1 MKKIRERFSLSA
13 NKAGFI
19 LACALIPFSMINGA
33 AQSSTVTSGTEVKD
47 VVADLKESETIVL
60 PPQAAGTKEP
70 VEFHAADKEP
80 AEKKNVYENTGK
92 EATDFEAAT
101 PAQTKAQNAATTGTV
116 PAESSQTQAAPA
128 QTGASSA
135 QTTTIVE
142 PPYTTTK
149 VTTETVTTKTVT
161 TETRTTESSITSG
174 PGLPAEERIDG
185 PLAPVQEKHSWDT
198 PSTKTAPAS
207 PKANA
212 QEKKDSEKKQEPE
225 ANLKIKETEP
235 KKKPATAKEPAK
247 TPAKQPAK
255 TETKPAA
262 PKQPAQNTKPAAKE
276 PAKQPSKAQ
285 TQSPAQRQSSGS
297 GNTARPAPASSA
309 AGNSASSAPVAKP
322 APVPTEKEAS
332 PAPKASQS
340 EQKAKTPVPAEDEKP
355 SRSVTVKNSQY
366 LDVIYPGSGWIY
378 LGEKDAND
386 LMRYYG
392 RKVSPDG
399 EETKFTLKAT
409 KSGSTVLHF
418 YKNDALAG
426 KFIEDYLAVS
436 VSTETE
442 RDTHVSAPNYADYV
456 PKGQRGRNAEQA
468 SPEQKAQTAS
478 QRPALEESPAKP
490 KIVASSSTGTAI
502 ERTSNAS
509 AQPQEERTSTRPASN
524 AAAGT
529 PVSGDLLKKAQSEYD
544 AKQYA
549 QCLETI
555 QEFYRNADESKMD
568 QALYL
573 EARALEAPSPSRN
586 IKSALHTYQTLVNR
600 YPQSSLWEAANNRIT
615 YIQRMYIDIR

>member
-198 PSTKTAPAS
+198 PSTKTPPAS

-212 QEKKDSEKKQEPE
+212 QEKKESEKKQEPE

-235 KKKPATAKEPAK
+235 KKKPAAAKEPAK

-255 TETKPAA
+255 TEAKPAA

-276 PAKQPSKAQ
+276 PAKQPAKAQ

-297 GNTARPAPASSA
+297 GNTARPAPASPA
-309 AGNSASSAPVAKP
+309 TGNSASNAPVAKP

-456 PKGQRGRNAEQA
+456 PKGQRGKNLPAEEA
-468 SPEQKAQTAS
+468 APKATEAVTE
-478 QRPALEESPAKP
+478 RPAQAESKSSP
-490 KIVASSSTGTAI
+490 KIVASSSTGTSI
-502 ERTSNAS
+502 ERSSGSAS
-509 AQPQEERTSTRPASN
+509 QIQEQRPASQN
-524 AAAGT
+524 QAANVA
-529 PVSGDLLKKAQSEYD
+529 SGDLLKKAQSEYD

-549 QCLETI
+549 ECLATI
-555 QEFYRNADESKMD
+555 QEFYKNADESKMD

>member
-19 LACALIPFSMINGA
+19 LACTLIPFSMINGA

-235 KKKPATAKEPAK
+235 KKKPAAAKEPAK
-247 TPAKQPAK
+247 VPAKQPAK
-255 TETKPAA
+255 TEAKPAS

-276 PAKQPSKAQ
+276 PAKAQ
-285 TQSPAQRQSSGS
+285 TQSPAQKQNSGS
-297 GNTARPAPASSA
+297 GNTARPAPTSPAT
-309 AGNSASSAPVAKP
+309 GNSASNAPVAKP

-332 PAPKASQS
+332 PAPKASQT
-340 EQKAKTPVPAEDEKP
+340 EQKSKPLVPAEDEKP
-355 SRSVTVKNSQY
+355 SRSVTLKNSQY

-468 SPEQKAQTAS
+468 SPEQKAQAAS
-478 QRPALEESPAKP
+478 QRPALEESHAKP

-524 AAAGT
+524 TAAGT

-555 QEFYRNADESKMD
+555 QEFYKNADESKMD

>member
-207 PKANA
+207 PKANV

-235 KKKPATAKEPAK
+235 KKKPAAAKEPAK

-255 TETKPAA
+255 TEAKPAA
-262 PKQPAQNTKPAAKE
+262 PKQPVQNTKPAAKE
-276 PAKQPSKAQ
+276 PAKQPAKAQ
-285 TQSPAQRQSSGS
+285 TQSPAQRQNSGS
-297 GNTARPAPASSA
+297 GNTARPATTSPA
-309 AGNSASSAPVAKP
+309 AGNSASNAPVAKP
-322 APVPTEKEAS
+322 APIPTEKEAS
-332 PAPKASQS
+332 PAPKASQT
-340 EQKAKTPVPAEDEKP
+340 EQKSKPLVPAEDEKP

-456 PKGQRGRNAEQA
+456 PKGQRGKNLPAEEA
-468 SPEQKAQTAS
+468 APKATEAVTE
-478 QRPALEESPAKP
+478 RPAQAESKSSP
-490 KIVASSSTGTAI
+490 KIVASSSTGTSI
-502 ERTSNAS
+502 ERSSGSAS
-509 AQPQEERTSTRPASN
+509 QIQEQRPASQN
-524 AAAGT
+524 QAANVAA
-529 PVSGDLLKKAQSEYD
+529 GDLLKKAQQEYD

-549 QCLETI
+549 ECLATI
-555 QEFYRNADESKMD
+555 QEFYKNADESKMD

>member
-255 TETKPAA
+255 TEAKPAA
-262 PKQPAQNTKPAAKE
+262 PKQPTQNTKPAAKE
-276 PAKQPSKAQ
+276 PAKQPAKAQ
-285 TQSPAQRQSSGS
+285 TQSPAQRQNSGS
-297 GNTARPAPASSA
+297 GNTARPATTSPAT
-309 AGNSASSAPVAKP
+309 GNSASSAPVAKP

-340 EQKAKTPVPAEDEKP
+340 EQKAKTTVPAEDEKP

-456 PKGQRGRNAEQA
+456 PKGQRGKNLPAEEA
-468 SPEQKAQTAS
+468 APKATES
-478 QRPALEESPAKP
+478 VTERPAQAESKSSP
-490 KIVASSSTGTAI
+490 KIVASSSTGTSI
-502 ERTSNAS
+502 ERSSGSAS
-509 AQPQEERTSTRPASN
+509 QIQEQRPASQN
-524 AAAGT
+524 QAANVAA
-529 PVSGDLLKKAQSEYD
+529 GDLLKKAQQEYD

-549 QCLETI
+549 ECLATI
-555 QEFYRNADESKMD
+555 QEFYKNADESKMD

>member
-128 QTGASSA
+128 QAGASSA

-225 ANLKIKETEP
+225 ANLKIKE
-235 KKKPATAKEPAK
+235 
-247 TPAKQPAK
+247 
-255 TETKPAA
+255 
-262 PKQPAQNTKPAAKE
+262 
-276 PAKQPSKAQ
+276 SD
-285 TQSPAQRQSSGS
+285 SSRPHES
-297 GNTARPAPASSA
+297 QHARPP
-309 AGNSASSAPVAKP
+309 
-322 APVPTEKEAS
+322 
-332 PAPKASQS
+332 
-340 EQKAKTPVPAEDEKP
+340 
-355 SRSVTVKNSQY
+355 
-366 LDVIYPGSGWIY
+366 
-378 LGEKDAND
+378 
-386 LMRYYG
+386 
-392 RKVSPDG
+392 
-399 EETKFTLKAT
+399 
-409 KSGSTVLHF
+409 
-418 YKNDALAG
+418 
-426 KFIEDYLAVS
+426 
-436 VSTETE
+436 
-442 RDTHVSAPNYADYV
+442 
-456 PKGQRGRNAEQA
+456 
-468 SPEQKAQTAS
+468 
-478 QRPALEESPAKP
+478 
-490 KIVASSSTGTAI
+490 
-502 ERTSNAS
+502 
-509 AQPQEERTSTRPASN
+509 
-524 AAAGT
+524 
-529 PVSGDLLKKAQSEYD
+529 
-544 AKQYA
+544 
-549 QCLETI
+549 C
-555 QEFYRNADESKMD
+555 
-568 QALYL
+568 
-573 EARALEAPSPSRN
+573 PSPTPGVHPDPR
-586 IKSALHTYQTLVNR
+586 
-600 YPQSSLWEAANNRIT
+600 PSS
-615 YIQRMYIDIR
+615 Q

>member
-207 PKANA
+207 PKTNA

-255 TETKPAA
+255 TEAKPAS
-262 PKQPAQNTKPAAKE
+262 PKQPVQNTKPAAKE
-276 PAKQPSKAQ
+276 PAKQPAKAQ
-285 TQSPAQRQSSGS
+285 TQSPAQRQNSGS
-297 GNTARPAPASSA
+297 GNTARPATTSPAT
-309 AGNSASSAPVAKP
+309 GNSASSAPVAKP

-332 PAPKASQS
+332 PAPKASQN
-340 EQKAKTPVPAEDEKP
+340 EQKSKPLVPAEDEKP

-456 PKGQRGRNAEQA
+456 PKGQRGKNLPAEEA
-468 SPEQKAQTAS
+468 APKATEAVTE
-478 QRPALEESPAKP
+478 RPAQAESKSSP
-490 KIVASSSTGTAI
+490 KIVASSSTGTSI
-502 ERTSNAS
+502 ERSSGSAS
-509 AQPQEERTSTRPASN
+509 QIQEQRPASQN
-524 AAAGT
+524 QAANVAA
-529 PVSGDLLKKAQSEYD
+529 GDLLKKAQQEYD

-549 QCLETI
+549 ECLATI
-555 QEFYRNADESKMD
+555 QEFYKNADESKMD

>member
-198 PSTKTAPAS
+198 PSTKTVPAF

-255 TETKPAA
+255 TEAKPAA
-262 PKQPAQNTKPAAKE
+262 PKQPVQNTKPAAKE
-276 PAKQPSKAQ
+276 PAKQPAKAQ
-285 TQSPAQRQSSGS
+285 TQSPAQRQNSGS
-297 GNTARPAPASSA
+297 GNTARPATTSPAT
-309 AGNSASSAPVAKP
+309 GNSASNAPVAKP

-456 PKGQRGRNAEQA
+456 PKGQRGKNLPAEEA
-468 SPEQKAQTAS
+468 APKATEAVTE
-478 QRPALEESPAKP
+478 RPAQAESKSSP
-490 KIVASSSTGTAI
+490 KIVASSSTGTSI
-502 ERTSNAS
+502 ERSS
-509 AQPQEERTSTRPASN
+509 GSQIQEQRPASQN
-524 AAAGT
+524 QAANVAA
-529 PVSGDLLKKAQSEYD
+529 GDLLKKAQQEYD

-549 QCLETI
+549 ECLATI
-555 QEFYRNADESKMD
+555 QEFYKNADESKMD

>member
-19 LACALIPFSMINGA
+19 LVCALIPFSMINGA
-33 AQSSTVTSGTEVKD
+33 AQSSPVTSGTEVKD

-116 PAESSQTQAAPA
+116 PAESSQTKAAPA

-235 KKKPATAKEPAK
+235 KKKPAAAKEPAK
-247 TPAKQPAK
+247 APAKQPAK
-255 TETKPAA
+255 TEAKPAS
-262 PKQPAQNTKPAAKE
+262 PKQPVQNTKPAAKE
-276 PAKQPSKAQ
+276 PAKQPAKAQ
-285 TQSPAQRQSSGS
+285 TQSPAQRQNSGS
-297 GNTARPAPASSA
+297 GNTARPATTSPAT
-309 AGNSASSAPVAKP
+309 GNSASNAPVAKP

-340 EQKAKTPVPAEDEKP
+340 EQKAQTPVPAEDEKP

-456 PKGQRGRNAEQA
+456 PKGQRGKKLPAEEA
-468 SPEQKAQTAS
+468 APKATEAVTE
-478 QRPALEESPAKP
+478 RPAQAESKSSP
-490 KIVASSSTGTAI
+490 KIVASSSTGTSI
-502 ERTSNAS
+502 ERSSGSAS
-509 AQPQEERTSTRPASN
+509 QIQEQRPASQN
-524 AAAGT
+524 QAANVAA
-529 PVSGDLLKKAQSEYD
+529 GDLLKKAQQEYD

-549 QCLETI
+549 ECLATI
-555 QEFYRNADESKMD
+555 QEFYKNADESKMD

>member
-19 LACALIPFSMINGA
+19 LACTLIPFSMINGA

-235 KKKPATAKEPAK
+235 KKKPAAAKEPVKA
-247 TPAKQPAK
+247 PAKQPAK
-255 TETKPAA
+255 TEAKPAS

-276 PAKQPSKAQ
+276 PAKQPAKAQ
-285 TQSPAQRQSSGS
+285 TPSPAQKQNSGS
-297 GNTARPAPASSA
+297 GNTARPAPTSPAT
-309 AGNSASSAPVAKP
+309 GNSASSAPVAKP

-332 PAPKASQS
+332 PVPKASQS

-456 PKGQRGRNAEQA
+456 PKGQRGRNTEQA
-468 SPEQKAQTAS
+468 SPEQKAQTES

-549 QCLETI
+549 ECLATI
-555 QEFYRNADESKMD
+555 QEFYKNADESKMD

>member
-19 LACALIPFSMINGA
+19 LACTLIPFSMLNGA
-33 AQSSTVTSGTEVKD
+33 AQSSTGTSGTEVKD
-47 VVADLKESETIVL
+47 VVAELKDSETIVL

-80 AEKKNVYENTGK
+80 AEKKNIYENAGK
-92 EATDFEAAT
+92 EQADFASDSAEAAT
-101 PAQTKAQNAATTGTV
+101 REQKTET
-116 PAESSQTQAAPA
+116 ESTSTQAPA
-128 QTGASSA
+128 QSA
-135 QTTTIVE
+135 APSGQTTTIVE

-149 VTTETVTTKTVT
+149 VTTETITTKTVT

-174 PGLPAEERIDG
+174 PGLPAEKKVDG

-198 PSTKTAPAS
+198 PSSRPAPAT
-207 PKANA
+207 PKANT
-212 QEKKDSEKKQEPE
+212 QPKKESEKKQEPE

-235 KKKPATAKEPAK
+235 KKKPEAKQ
-247 TPAKQPAK
+247 PAKQPAK
-255 TETKPAA
+255 TEAKPAT
-262 PKQPAQNTKPAAKE
+262 PKAQTTKPAAKQPE
-276 PAKQPSKAQ
+276 KKTEAKPAPK
-285 TQSPAQRQSSGS
+285 
-297 GNTARPAPASSA
+297 PAPATPKPTQPKKE
-309 AGNSASSAPVAKP
+309 SAPASNNQTAKP
-322 APVPTEKEAS
+322 APVTTEKEAS
-332 PAPKASQS
+332 PAPKESQK
-340 EQKAKTPVPAEDEKP
+340 EQKATPIAPVDDEKP

-366 LDVIYPGSGWIY
+366 LDVIYPGSVWIY

-426 KFIEDYLAVS
+426 KFIEDYLAVT

-456 PKGQRGRNAEQA
+456 PKGQRGKNIPSEESAPKATEAVTERPAQAESKA
-468 SPEQKAQTAS
+468 SP
-478 QRPALEESPAKP
+478 
-490 KIVASSSTGTAI
+490 KIAASSSTGTSI
-502 ERTSNAS
+502 ERSSSSS
-509 AQPQEERTSTRPASN
+509 AQVQEQRPSSQN
-524 AAAGT
+524 QAAKAA
-529 PVSGDLLKKAQSEYD
+529 SGDLLKKAQSEYD

-549 QCLETI
+549 ECLATL
-555 QEFYRNADESKMD
+555 QEFYKNADESKMD

-573 EARALEAPSPSRN
+573 EGRALEAPSPSRN
-586 IKSALHTYQTLVNR
+586 IKSALQTYKTLVNR

>member
-19 LACALIPFSMINGA
+19 LACTLIPFSMINGA

-101 PAQTKAQNAATTGTV
+101 PVQTKAQNAATTGTV

-207 PKANA
+207 PKPNA
-212 QEKKDSEKKQEPE
+212 QEKKESEKKQEPE

-247 TPAKQPAK
+247 APAKQPAK
-255 TETKPAA
+255 TEAKPAA
-262 PKQPAQNTKPAAKE
+262 TKQPAQNTKPAAKE
-276 PAKQPSKAQ
+276 PAKQPAKAQ
-285 TQSPAQRQSSGS
+285 TQSPAQKQNSGS
-297 GNTARPAPASSA
+297 GNTARPATTSPAT
-309 AGNSASSAPVAKP
+309 GNSASNAPVAKP

-456 PKGQRGRNAEQA
+456 PKGQRGKNLPAEEA
-468 SPEQKAQTAS
+468 APKATEAVTE
-478 QRPALEESPAKP
+478 RPAQAESKSSP
-490 KIVASSSTGTAI
+490 KIVASSSTGTSI
-502 ERTSNAS
+502 ERSSGST
-509 AQPQEERTSTRPASN
+509 AQIQEQRPASQN
-524 AAAGT
+524 QAANVA
-529 PVSGDLLKKAQSEYD
+529 SGDLLKKAQSEYD

-555 QEFYRNADESKMD
+555 QEFYKNADESKMD

>member
-1 MKKIRERFSLSA
+1 MKKTRERFSLSA

-235 KKKPATAKEPAK
+235 KKKPAAAKEPAK

-255 TETKPAA
+255 TEAKPAA

-276 PAKQPSKAQ
+276 PAKQPAKAQ

-297 GNTARPAPASSA
+297 GNTARPATTSPA

-426 KFIEDYLAVS
+426 KFIEDYLAVT

-456 PKGQRGRNAEQA
+456 PKGQRGKNLPAEEA
-468 SPEQKAQTAS
+468 APKATEAVTE
-478 QRPALEESPAKP
+478 RPAQAESKSSP
-490 KIVASSSTGTAI
+490 KIVASSSTGTSI
-502 ERTSNAS
+502 ERSSGST
-509 AQPQEERTSTRPASN
+509 AQIQEQRPASQN
-524 AAAGT
+524 QAANVA
-529 PVSGDLLKKAQSEYD
+529 SGDLLKKAQSEYD

>member
-212 QEKKDSEKKQEPE
+212 QEKKDSENKQEPE

-235 KKKPATAKEPAK
+235 KKKPAAAKEPAK
-247 TPAKQPAK
+247 VPAKQPAK
-255 TETKPAA
+255 TEAKPAA

-285 TQSPAQRQSSGS
+285 TQSPAQKQNSGS
-297 GNTARPAPASSA
+297 GNTARPATTSPAT
-309 AGNSASSAPVAKP
+309 GNSASSAPVAKP

-426 KFIEDYLAVS
+426 KFIEDYLAVT

-456 PKGQRGRNAEQA
+456 PKGQRGKNLPAEEA
-468 SPEQKAQTAS
+468 APKATEAVTE
-478 QRPALEESPAKP
+478 RPAQAESKSSP
-490 KIVASSSTGTAI
+490 KIVASSSTGTSI
-502 ERTSNAS
+502 ERSSGSAS
-509 AQPQEERTSTRPASN
+509 QIQEQRPASQN
-524 AAAGT
+524 QAANVA
-529 PVSGDLLKKAQSEYD
+529 SGDLLKKAQQEYD

-549 QCLETI
+549 ECLATI
-555 QEFYRNADESKMD
+555 QEFYKNADESKMD

>member
-1 MKKIRERFSLSA
+1 MKKTREGFSLSA
-13 NKAGFI
+13 KKAGFV
-19 LACALIPFSMINGA
+19 LACTLIPFSMLNGA
-33 AQSSTVTSGTEVKD
+33 AQSSGASDGTEVKN
-47 VVADLKESETIVL
+47 VAVELQDSGTIVL
-60 PPQAAGTKEP
+60 PPQAAGTSEP

-80 AEKKNVYENTGK
+80 AEKKNVYENSGNAAATFE
-92 EATDFEAAT
+92 EAATAT

-174 PGLPAEERIDG
+174 PGLPAEERVDG

-198 PSTKTAPAS
+198 PSTNTAPAS

-212 QEKKDSEKKQEPE
+212 KETKPAPKKTEAEKKQEPE

-235 KKKPATAKEPAK
+235 KKKPS
-247 TPAKQPAK
+247 PAK
-255 TETKPAA
+255 TEAKPAA

-285 TQSPAQRQSSGS
+285 TPSPAQKQNSGS
-297 GNTARPAPASSA
+297 GNTARPAPASPA
-309 AGNSASSAPVAKP
+309 TGNPANNAPVAKP

-355 SRSVTVKNSQY
+355 SRSVTLKNSQY

-399 EETKFTLKAT
+399 EETAFTLKAT

-426 KFIEDYLAVS
+426 KFIEDYLAVT

-442 RDTHVSAPNYADYV
+442 RDTHVRAPNYANYV

-468 SPEQKAQTAS
+468 SPEQKAQATS

-490 KIVASSSTGTAI
+490 KIAASSSTGTAI
-502 ERTSNAS
+502 ERSSGST

>member
-19 LACALIPFSMINGA
+19 LACTLIPFSMINGA

-60 PPQAAGTKEP
+60 PPQAAGTNEP

-80 AEKKNVYENTGK
+80 AEKKNVYENSGK
-92 EATDFEAAT
+92 EATDLEAANSL
-101 PAQTKAQNAATTGTV
+101 QTKAQDTV
-116 PAESSQTQAAPA
+116 RKEETVSSQSQTAPA
-128 QTGASSA
+128 QTGASYG

-235 KKKPATAKEPAK
+235 KKKPAAAKEPAK

-255 TETKPAA
+255 TEAKPAA

-276 PAKQPSKAQ
+276 PAKQPAKAQ

-297 GNTARPAPASSA
+297 GNTARPAPASPA
-309 AGNSASSAPVAKP
+309 AGNSASNAPVAKP

-442 RDTHVSAPNYADYV
+442 RDTHVRAPNYANYV
-456 PKGQRGRNAEQA
+456 PKGQRGKNIPSEEAA
-468 SPEQKAQTAS
+468 PKATEAVTE
-478 QRPALEESPAKP
+478 RPAQAESKSSP
-490 KIVASSSTGTAI
+490 KIVASSSTGTSI
-502 ERTSNAS
+502 ERSSGAS
-509 AQPQEERTSTRPASN
+509 SQIQEQRTTQQTQSAR
-524 AAAGT
+524 AA
-529 PVSGDLLKKAQSEYD
+529 SGDLLKKAQQEYD

-549 QCLETI
+549 ECLATI
-555 QEFYRNADESKMD
+555 QEFYKNADESKMD

>member
-19 LACALIPFSMINGA
+19 LACTLIPFSMINGA

-198 PSTKTAPAS
+198 PSTKTPPAS

-235 KKKPATAKEPAK
+235 KKKPAAAKEPAK
-247 TPAKQPAK
+247 APAKQPAK
-255 TETKPAA
+255 TEAKPAA
-262 PKQPAQNTKPAAKE
+262 PKQPVQNTKPAAKE
-276 PAKQPSKAQ
+276 PAKQPAKAQ
-285 TQSPAQRQSSGS
+285 TQSPAQRQNSGS
-297 GNTARPAPASSA
+297 GNTARPATTSPAT
-309 AGNSASSAPVAKP
+309 GNSASNAPVAKP

-456 PKGQRGRNAEQA
+456 PKGQRGKNLPAEEA
-468 SPEQKAQTAS
+468 APKATEAVTE
-478 QRPALEESPAKP
+478 RPAQAESKSSP
-490 KIVASSSTGTAI
+490 KIVASSSTGTSI
-502 ERTSNAS
+502 ERSSGSAS
-509 AQPQEERTSTRPASN
+509 QIQEQRPASQN
-524 AAAGT
+524 QAANVAA
-529 PVSGDLLKKAQSEYD
+529 GDLLKKAQQEYD

-549 QCLETI
+549 ECLATI
-555 QEFYRNADESKMD
+555 QEFYKNADESKMD

>member
-19 LACALIPFSMINGA
+19 LACTLIPFSMINGA

-60 PPQAAGTKEP
+60 PPQAAGTNEP

-80 AEKKNVYENTGK
+80 AEKKNVYENSGK

-128 QTGASSA
+128 QTGASSG

-198 PSTKTAPAS
+198 PSTKTAPAA
-207 PKANA
+207 PKPKA

-235 KKKPATAKEPAK
+235 KKKPAPKQQTTKPA
-247 TPAKQPAK
+247 PKQ
-255 TETKPAA
+255 TEQKPTEAKPAA
-262 PKQPAQNTKPAAKE
+262 PKQPAQNTKPAAPKE
-276 PAKQPSKAQ
+276 NAGNKAPAENKK
-285 TQSPAQRQSSGS
+285 
-297 GNTARPAPASSA
+297 APAS
-309 AGNSASSAPVAKP
+309 NTSSAKP
-322 APVPTEKEAS
+322 APVTTEAEAAPAQKE
-332 PAPKASQS
+332 PQK
-340 EQKAKTPVPAEDEKP
+340 EEKKQKALIPAQDEKP

-392 RKVSPDG
+392 RKVTPDG
-399 EETKFTLKAT
+399 EETTFTLKAT

-426 KFIEDYLAVS
+426 KFIEDYLAVT
-436 VSTETE
+436 VSTESE
-442 RDTHVSAPNYADYV
+442 RDTHVRAPNYANYV
-456 PKGQRGRNAEQA
+456 PKGQRGKNIPSEEAA
-468 SPEQKAQTAS
+468 PKATEAVTE
-478 QRPALEESPAKP
+478 RPAQAESKSSP
-490 KIVASSSTGTAI
+490 KIVASSSTGTSI
-502 ERTSNAS
+502 ERSSGAS
-509 AQPQEERTSTRPASN
+509 SQIQEQRTTQQPQSAR
-524 AAAGT
+524 AA
-529 PVSGDLLKKAQSEYD
+529 SGDLLKKAQQEYD

-549 QCLETI
+549 ECLATI
-555 QEFYRNADESKMD
+555 QEFYKNADESKMD

>member
-1 MKKIRERFSLSA
+1 MKKTRERFSLSA

-198 PSTKTAPAS
+198 PSTKTSPAS

-235 KKKPATAKEPAK
+235 KKKPAAAKEPAK
-247 TPAKQPAK
+247 APAKQPAK
-255 TETKPAA
+255 TEAKPAA

-276 PAKQPSKAQ
+276 PAKQPAKAQ
-285 TQSPAQRQSSGS
+285 TQSPAQRQNSGS
-297 GNTARPAPASSA
+297 GNTARPATTSPAT
-309 AGNSASSAPVAKP
+309 GNSASNAPVAKP

-456 PKGQRGRNAEQA
+456 PKGQRGKNLPAEEAAPNATEA
-468 SPEQKAQTAS
+468 VTE
-478 QRPALEESPAKP
+478 RPAQAESKSSP
-490 KIVASSSTGTAI
+490 KIVASSSTGTSI
-502 ERTSNAS
+502 ERSSGSAS
-509 AQPQEERTSTRPASN
+509 QIQEQRPASQNQAAN
-524 AAAGT
+524 AAA
-529 PVSGDLLKKAQSEYD
+529 GDLLKKAQQEYD

-549 QCLETI
+549 QCLATI
-555 QEFYRNADESKMD
+555 QEFYKNADESKMD

>member
-1 MKKIRERFSLSA
+1 MKKTRERFSLSA

-101 PAQTKAQNAATTGTV
+101 PVQTKAQNAATTGTV

-198 PSTKTAPAS
+198 PSTKNAPAS

-247 TPAKQPAK
+247 APAKQPAK
-255 TETKPAA
+255 TEAKPAA
-262 PKQPAQNTKPAAKE
+262 PKQPVQNTKPAAKE
-276 PAKQPSKAQ
+276 PAKQPAKAQ
-285 TQSPAQRQSSGS
+285 TQSPAQKQNSGS
-297 GNTARPAPASSA
+297 GNTARPAPASPA
-309 AGNSASSAPVAKP
+309 AGNSASNAPVAKP

-468 SPEQKAQTAS
+468 SPEQKTQTAS

>member
-19 LACALIPFSMINGA
+19 LACTLIPFSMINGA
-33 AQSSTVTSGTEVKD
+33 AQSSPVTSGTEVKD

-60 PPQAAGTKEP
+60 PPQATGTKEP

-80 AEKKNVYENTGK
+80 AEKKNVYENTGT

-128 QTGASSA
+128 QTGAPSA

-235 KKKPATAKEPAK
+235 KKKPAAAKEPAK
-247 TPAKQPAK
+247 APAKKPAK
-255 TETKPAA
+255 TEAKPAS
-262 PKQPAQNTKPAAKE
+262 PRQPAQNTKPAAKE
-276 PAKQPSKAQ
+276 PAKQPAKAQ
-285 TQSPAQRQSSGS
+285 TQSPAQRQNSGS
-297 GNTARPAPASSA
+297 GNTARPAPTSPA
-309 AGNSASSAPVAKP
+309 AGNSASNAPVAKP

-456 PKGQRGRNAEQA
+456 PKGQRGKNLPAEEA
-468 SPEQKAQTAS
+468 APKATEAVTE
-478 QRPALEESPAKP
+478 RPAQAESKSSP
-490 KIVASSSTGTAI
+490 KIVASSSTGTSI
-502 ERTSNAS
+502 ERSSGSAS
-509 AQPQEERTSTRPASN
+509 QIQEQRPASQN
-524 AAAGT
+524 QAANVAA
-529 PVSGDLLKKAQSEYD
+529 GDLLKKAQSEYD

-549 QCLETI
+549 ECLATI
-555 QEFYRNADESKMD
+555 QEFYKNADESKMD

>member
-19 LACALIPFSMINGA
+19 LACTLIPFSMINGA

-101 PAQTKAQNAATTGTV
+101 PVQTKAQNAATTGTV

-235 KKKPATAKEPAK
+235 KKKPAAAKEPAK
-247 TPAKQPAK
+247 APAKQPAK
-255 TETKPAA
+255 TEAKPAS
-262 PKQPAQNTKPAAKE
+262 PKQPVQNTKPAAKE
-276 PAKQPSKAQ
+276 PAKQPAKAQ
-285 TQSPAQRQSSGS
+285 TQSPAQRQNSGS
-297 GNTARPAPASSA
+297 GNTARPATTSPAT
-309 AGNSASSAPVAKP
+309 GNSASNAPVAKP

-456 PKGQRGRNAEQA
+456 PKGQRGKNLPAEEA
-468 SPEQKAQTAS
+468 APKATEAVTE
-478 QRPALEESPAKP
+478 RPAQAESKSSP
-490 KIVASSSTGTAI
+490 KIVASSSTGTSI
-502 ERTSNAS
+502 ERSSGSAS
-509 AQPQEERTSTRPASN
+509 QIQEQRPASQN
-524 AAAGT
+524 QAANVAA
-529 PVSGDLLKKAQSEYD
+529 GDLLKKAQQEYD

-549 QCLETI
+549 ECLATI
-555 QEFYRNADESKMD
+555 QEFYKNADESKMD

>member
-198 PSTKTAPAS
+198 PSTKNAPAS

-212 QEKKDSEKKQEPE
+212 QEKKESEKKQEPE

-235 KKKPATAKEPAK
+235 KKKPAAAKEPAK
-247 TPAKQPAK
+247 APAKQPAK
-255 TETKPAA
+255 TEAKPAA
-262 PKQPAQNTKPAAKE
+262 TKQPAQNTKPAAKE

-285 TQSPAQRQSSGS
+285 TPSPAQKQNSGN
-297 GNTARPAPASSA
+297 GNTARPAPASPA
-309 AGNSASSAPVAKP
+309 AGNSASNAPVAKP
-322 APVPTEKEAS
+322 APVPTEKEVS

-340 EQKAKTPVPAEDEKP
+340 EQKAKTQVPAEDEKP
-355 SRSVTVKNSQY
+355 SRSVTLKNSQY

-468 SPEQKAQTAS
+468 SPEQKAQTTS

-529 PVSGDLLKKAQSEYD
+529 PVSGDLLKKAQAEYD

-549 QCLETI
+549 ECLATI
-555 QEFYRNADESKMD
+555 QEFYKNADESKMD

>member
-19 LACALIPFSMINGA
+19 LACTLIPFSMINGA

-235 KKKPATAKEPAK
+235 KKKPAAAKEPAK
-247 TPAKQPAK
+247 APAKQPAK
-255 TETKPAA
+255 TEAKPAA
-262 PKQPAQNTKPAAKE
+262 PKQPVQNTKPAAKE
-276 PAKQPSKAQ
+276 PAKQPAKAQ
-285 TQSPAQRQSSGS
+285 TQSPAQRQNSGS
-297 GNTARPAPASSA
+297 GNTARPATTSPAT
-309 AGNSASSAPVAKP
+309 GNSASNAPVAKP
-322 APVPTEKEAS
+322 APVPTEKEAT

-456 PKGQRGRNAEQA
+456 PKGQRGRNLPAEEA
-468 SPEQKAQTAS
+468 APKATEAVTE
-478 QRPALEESPAKP
+478 RPAQAESKSSP
-490 KIVASSSTGTAI
+490 KIVASSSTGTSI
-502 ERTSNAS
+502 ERSSGSAS
-509 AQPQEERTSTRPASN
+509 QIQEQRPASQN
-524 AAAGT
+524 QTANVAA
-529 PVSGDLLKKAQSEYD
+529 GDLLKKAQQEYD

-549 QCLETI
+549 ECLATI
-555 QEFYRNADESKMD
+555 QEFYKNADESKMD

>member
-19 LACALIPFSMINGA
+19 LACTLIPFSMINGA
-33 AQSSTVTSGTEVKD
+33 AQSSTAANGTEVKD
-47 VVADLKESETIVL
+47 VVADLTESETIVL

-92 EATDFEAAT
+92 EATDLEATT
-101 PAQTKAQNAATTGTV
+101 PAQTKAQNAATTGTA
-116 PAESSQTQAAPA
+116 PAESSQSQQAPA
-128 QTGASSA
+128 QTGATSA

-198 PSTKTAPAS
+198 PSTKTAPAA

-212 QEKKDSEKKQEPE
+212 QEAKPAPKKAEEKQEPE

-235 KKKPATAKEPAK
+235 QKKPQV
-247 TPAKQPAK
+247 KQPAK
-255 TETKPAA
+255 TEAKPAA
-262 PKQPAQNTKPAAKE
+262 PKAQTSKPAAKE
-276 PAKQPSKAQ
+276 PEKKTEAKPVQKPAQ
-285 TQSPAQRQSSGS
+285 NKSESSPAKATQPKKES
-297 GNTARPAPASSA
+297 TPSA
-309 AGNSASSAPVAKP
+309 NAPVAKP
-322 APVPTEKEAS
+322 APVTTEKEAS
-332 PAPKASQS
+332 PAANANQN
-340 EQKAKTPVPAEDEKP
+340 EQKSKPQVPAEDEKP

-456 PKGQRGRNAEQA
+456 PKGQRGKNIPSEEAAPKTAE
-468 SPEQKAQTAS
+468 SVTERKAQA
-478 QRPALEESPAKP
+478 ESKPSP
-490 KIVASSSTGTAI
+490 KIVASSSTGTSI
-502 ERTSNAS
+502 ERSSGSS
-509 AQPQEERTSTRPASN
+509 AQIQEQRPVSQTPAAN
-524 AAAGT
+524 AA
-529 PVSGDLLKKAQSEYD
+529 SGDLLKKAQSEYD

-549 QCLETI
+549 ECLATI
-555 QEFYRNADESKMD
+555 QEFYKNADESKMD

>member
-128 QTGASSA
+128 QTGVSSA

-198 PSTKTAPAS
+198 PSTKNAPAS

-235 KKKPATAKEPAK
+235 KKKPAAAKEPAK
-247 TPAKQPAK
+247 VPAKQPAK
-255 TETKPAA
+255 TEAKPAA

-276 PAKQPSKAQ
+276 PAKQPAKAQ

-297 GNTARPAPASSA
+297 GNTARPATTSPAT
-309 AGNSASSAPVAKP
+309 GNSASSAPVAKP

-456 PKGQRGRNAEQA
+456 PKGQRGKNLPAEEA
-468 SPEQKAQTAS
+468 APKATEAVTE
-478 QRPALEESPAKP
+478 RPAQAESKSSP
-490 KIVASSSTGTAI
+490 KIVASSSTGTSI
-502 ERTSNAS
+502 ERSSGSAS
-509 AQPQEERTSTRPASN
+509 QIQEQRPASQN
-524 AAAGT
+524 QAANVA
-529 PVSGDLLKKAQSEYD
+529 SGDLLKKAQQEYD

-549 QCLETI
+549 ECLATI
-555 QEFYRNADESKMD
+555 QEFYKNADESKMD

>member
-212 QEKKDSEKKQEPE
+212 QEKKDSAKKQEPE

-235 KKKPATAKEPAK
+235 KKKPAAAKEPAK
-247 TPAKQPAK
+247 APAKQPAK
-255 TETKPAA
+255 TEAKPAS
-262 PKQPAQNTKPAAKE
+262 PKQPVQNTKPAAKE
-276 PAKQPSKAQ
+276 PAKQPAKAQ
-285 TQSPAQRQSSGS
+285 TQSPAQRQNSGS
-297 GNTARPAPASSA
+297 GNTARPATTSPAT
-309 AGNSASSAPVAKP
+309 GNSASNAPVAKP

-332 PAPKASQS
+332 PAPKANQS

-456 PKGQRGRNAEQA
+456 PKGQRGKNLPAEEA
-468 SPEQKAQTAS
+468 APKATEAVTE
-478 QRPALEESPAKP
+478 RPAQAESKSSP
-490 KIVASSSTGTAI
+490 KIVASSSTGTSI
-502 ERTSNAS
+502 ERSSGSAS
-509 AQPQEERTSTRPASN
+509 QIQEQRPASQN
-524 AAAGT
+524 QAANVAA
-529 PVSGDLLKKAQSEYD
+529 GDLLKKAQQEYD

-549 QCLETI
+549 ECLATI
-555 QEFYRNADESKMD
+555 QEFYKNADESKMD

>member
-19 LACALIPFSMINGA
+19 LACTLIPFSMINGA

-60 PPQAAGTKEP
+60 PPQAAGTNEP

-80 AEKKNVYENTGK
+80 AEKKNVYENSGK
-92 EATDFEAAT
+92 EATDLEAANSL
-101 PAQTKAQNAATTGTV
+101 QTKAQDTV
-116 PAESSQTQAAPA
+116 RKEETVSSQSQTAPA
-128 QTGASSA
+128 QTGASSG

-198 PSTKTAPAS
+198 PSTKTAPAA
-207 PKANA
+207 PKPKA

-235 KKKPATAKEPAK
+235 KKKPAPKQQTTKPA
-247 TPAKQPAK
+247 PKQ
-255 TETKPAA
+255 TEQKPTEAKPAA
-262 PKQPAQNTKPAAKE
+262 PKQPAQNTKPAAPKE
-276 PAKQPSKAQ
+276 NAGNKAPAENKK
-285 TQSPAQRQSSGS
+285 
-297 GNTARPAPASSA
+297 APASNTST
-309 AGNSASSAPVAKP
+309 AKP
-322 APVPTEKEAS
+322 APVTTEAEAAPAQKE
-332 PAPKASQS
+332 PQK
-340 EQKAKTPVPAEDEKP
+340 EEKKQKALIPAQDEKP

-392 RKVSPDG
+392 RKVTPDG
-399 EETKFTLKAT
+399 EETTFTLKAT

-426 KFIEDYLAVS
+426 KFIEDYLAVT
-436 VSTETE
+436 VSTESE
-442 RDTHVSAPNYADYV
+442 RDTHVRAPNYANYV
-456 PKGQRGRNAEQA
+456 PKGQRGIN
-468 SPEQKAQTAS
+468 TAS
-478 QRPALEESPAKP
+478 AAETEKAPEKATERPAQAENKGTAK
-490 KIVASSSTGTAI
+490 IAASSSTGTAI
-502 ERTSNAS
+502 ERSSGSTIA
-509 AQPQEERTSTRPASN
+509 PQEQRTTQQTQSAR
-524 AAAGT
+524 AA
-529 PVSGDLLKKAQSEYD
+529 SGDLLKKAQQEYD

-549 QCLETI
+549 ECLATI
-555 QEFYRNADESKMD
+555 QEFYKNADESKMD

>member
-19 LACALIPFSMINGA
+19 LACTLIPFSMINGA

-101 PAQTKAQNAATTGTV
+101 PAQTKAKNAATTGTV

-135 QTTTIVE
+135 QTTTIVK

-212 QEKKDSEKKQEPE
+212 QEKKESEKKQEPE

-235 KKKPATAKEPAK
+235 KKKPAAAKEPAK
-247 TPAKQPAK
+247 TPAKRPAK
-255 TETKPAA
+255 TEAKPAA

-276 PAKQPSKAQ
+276 PAKQPAKAQ
-285 TQSPAQRQSSGS
+285 TQSPAQRQNSGS
-297 GNTARPAPASSA
+297 GNTARPATTSPAT
-309 AGNSASSAPVAKP
+309 GNSASSAPVAKP

-456 PKGQRGRNAEQA
+456 PKGQRGKNLPAEEA
-468 SPEQKAQTAS
+468 APKATEAVTE
-478 QRPALEESPAKP
+478 RPAQAESKSSP
-490 KIVASSSTGTAI
+490 KIVASSSTGTSI
-502 ERTSNAS
+502 ERSSGSAS
-509 AQPQEERTSTRPASN
+509 QIQEQRPASQN
-524 AAAGT
+524 QAANVAT
-529 PVSGDLLKKAQSEYD
+529 GDLLKKAQQEYD

-549 QCLETI
+549 ECLATI
-555 QEFYRNADESKMD
+555 QEFYKNADESKMD

>member
-13 NKAGFI
+13 NKAGFV
-19 LACALIPFSMINGA
+19 LACTLIPFSMINGA

-198 PSTKTAPAS
+198 PSTKTPPAS

-235 KKKPATAKEPAK
+235 KKKPS
-247 TPAKQPAK
+247 PAK
-255 TETKPAA
+255 TEAKPAA

-285 TQSPAQRQSSGS
+285 TPSPAQKQNSGS
-297 GNTARPAPASSA
+297 GNAARPATTSPAT
-309 AGNSASSAPVAKP
+309 GNSASNAPVAKP

-456 PKGQRGRNAEQA
+456 PKGQRGKNLPAEEA
-468 SPEQKAQTAS
+468 APKATEAVTE
-478 QRPALEESPAKP
+478 RPAQAESKSSP
-490 KIVASSSTGTAI
+490 KIVASSSTGTSI
-502 ERTSNAS
+502 ERSSGST
-509 AQPQEERTSTRPASN
+509 AQIQEQRPASQTQ
-524 AAAGT
+524 AANVA
-529 PVSGDLLKKAQSEYD
+529 SGDLLKKAQQEYD

-549 QCLETI
+549 ECLETI

>member
-1 MKKIRERFSLSA
+1 MKKTREGFSLSA
-13 NKAGFI
+13 KKAGFV
-19 LACALIPFSMINGA
+19 LACMLIPFSMLNGA
-33 AQSSTVTSGTEVKD
+33 AQSSGASEGTEVKN
-47 VVADLKESETIVL
+47 VAVELQDSGTIVL
-60 PPQAAGTKEP
+60 PPQAAGTSEP

-80 AEKKNVYENTGK
+80 AEKKNVYENSGK
-92 EATDFEAAT
+92 AAANFEEDAPAS
-101 PAQTKAQNAATTGTV
+101 PAQTKA
-116 PAESSQTQAAPA
+116 PAEGSQTQTAPA
-128 QTGASSA
+128 ASSG

-174 PGLPAEERIDG
+174 PGLPAEERVDG
-185 PLAPVQEKHSWDT
+185 PLAPIQEKHSWDT
-198 PSTKTAPAS
+198 PSTQTAPAA

-212 QEKKDSEKKQEPE
+212 QEAKPAPKKTEAEKKQEPE

-235 KKKPATAKEPAK
+235 KKKPQV
-247 TPAKQPAK
+247 KQPAK
-255 TETKPAA
+255 TEAKPAA
-262 PKQPAQNTKPAAKE
+262 PKAQTSKPAAKGPE
-276 PAKQPSKAQ
+276 KKTEAKPVQKPAQNKSEASPAKANQPKKES
-285 TQSPAQRQSSGS
+285 TPSS
-297 GNTARPAPASSA
+297 N
-309 AGNSASSAPVAKP
+309 APVAKP
-322 APVPTEKEAS
+322 APVTTEKEAS
-332 PAPKASQS
+332 PAPKASQT
-340 EQKAKTPVPAEDEKP
+340 EQKSKPLVPAESETP
-355 SRSVTVKNSQY
+355 SRSVTLKNSQY

-399 EETKFTLKAT
+399 EETAFTLKAT

-426 KFIEDYLAVS
+426 KFIEDYLAVT

-442 RDTHVSAPNYADYV
+442 RDTHVKAPNYANYV
-456 PKGQRGRNAEQA
+456 PKGQRGRTAEQA
-468 SPEQKAQTAS
+468 SPEKKAQATSPSQAAS
-478 QRPALEESPAKP
+478 QRPALEESPAKA
-490 KIVASSSTGTAI
+490 KIAASSSTGTAI
-502 ERTSNAS
+502 ERAS
-509 AQPQEERTSTRPASN
+509 TANAQPQEERTNTRPASN
-524 AAAGT
+524 AAAG
-529 PVSGDLLKKAQSEYD
+529 DLLKKAQQEYD

-549 QCLETI
+549 ECLETI

>member
-235 KKKPATAKEPAK
+235 KKKPAAAKEPAK
-247 TPAKQPAK
+247 APAKQPAK
-255 TETKPAA
+255 TEAKPAA

-276 PAKQPSKAQ
+276 PAKQPAKAQ
-285 TQSPAQRQSSGS
+285 TPSPAQKQNSGS
-297 GNTARPAPASSA
+297 GNTARPATTSPAT
-309 AGNSASSAPVAKP
+309 GNSASSAPVAKP

-456 PKGQRGRNAEQA
+456 PKGQRGKNLPAEEA
-468 SPEQKAQTAS
+468 APKATEAVTE
-478 QRPALEESPAKP
+478 RPAQAESKSSP
-490 KIVASSSTGTAI
+490 KIVASSSTGTSI
-502 ERTSNAS
+502 ERSSGSAS
-509 AQPQEERTSTRPASN
+509 QIQEQRPASQN
-524 AAAGT
+524 QAANVA
-529 PVSGDLLKKAQSEYD
+529 SGDLLKKAQQEYD

-549 QCLETI
+549 ECLATI
-555 QEFYRNADESKMD
+555 QEFYKNADESKMD

>member
-198 PSTKTAPAS
+198 PSTKTPPAS

-212 QEKKDSEKKQEPE
+212 QEKKDNEKKQEPE

-255 TETKPAA
+255 TEAKPAA
-262 PKQPAQNTKPAAKE
+262 PKQPVQNTKPAAKE
-276 PAKQPSKAQ
+276 PAKQPAKAQ
-285 TQSPAQRQSSGS
+285 TQSPAQRQNSGS
-297 GNTARPAPASSA
+297 GNTARPATTSPAT
-309 AGNSASSAPVAKP
+309 GNSASNAPVAKP

-456 PKGQRGRNAEQA
+456 PKGQRGKNLPAEEA
-468 SPEQKAQTAS
+468 APKATEAVTE
-478 QRPALEESPAKP
+478 RPAQAESKSSP
-490 KIVASSSTGTAI
+490 KVVASSSTGTSI
-502 ERTSNAS
+502 ERSSGSAS
-509 AQPQEERTSTRPASN
+509 QIQEQRPASQN
-524 AAAGT
+524 QAANVAA
-529 PVSGDLLKKAQSEYD
+529 GDLLKKAQQEYD

-549 QCLETI
+549 ECLATI
-555 QEFYRNADESKMD
+555 QEFYKNADESKMD

>member
-19 LACALIPFSMINGA
+19 LACTLIPFSMINGA

-116 PAESSQTQAAPA
+116 PAESSQTQAVPA

-235 KKKPATAKEPAK
+235 KKKPAAAKEPAK
-247 TPAKQPAK
+247 APAKQPAK
-255 TETKPAA
+255 TEANPAA

-285 TQSPAQRQSSGS
+285 TQSPAQKQNSGS
-297 GNTARPAPASSA
+297 GNTARPAPASPA
-309 AGNSASSAPVAKP
+309 TGNSASSAPVAKP

-340 EQKAKTPVPAEDEKP
+340 EQKAKTPVPAEGEKP

-456 PKGQRGRNAEQA
+456 PKGQRGKNLPAEEA
-468 SPEQKAQTAS
+468 APKATEAVTE
-478 QRPALEESPAKP
+478 RPAQAESKSSP
-490 KIVASSSTGTAI
+490 KIVASSSTGTSI
-502 ERTSNAS
+502 ERSSGSAS
-509 AQPQEERTSTRPASN
+509 QIQEQRPASQN
-524 AAAGT
+524 QAANVAAE
-529 PVSGDLLKKAQSEYD
+529 DLLKKAQQEYD

-549 QCLETI
+549 ECLATI
-555 QEFYRNADESKMD
+555 QEFYKNADESKMD

>member
-19 LACALIPFSMINGA
+19 LACTLIPFSMINGA

-198 PSTKTAPAS
+198 PSTKTAPAA
-207 PKANA
+207 PKPKA

-235 KKKPATAKEPAK
+235 KKKPAAAKEPAK

-255 TETKPAA
+255 TEAKPAA

-276 PAKQPSKAQ
+276 PAKQPAKAQ
-285 TQSPAQRQSSGS
+285 TQSPAQKQNSGS
-297 GNTARPAPASSA
+297 GNTARPAPASA
-309 AGNSASSAPVAKP
+309 ATGNSANRGTESTRQQSPTNNASSSQTTAPAQR
-322 APVPTEKEAS
+322 E
-332 PAPKASQS
+332 Q
-340 EQKAKTPVPAEDEKP
+340 EQKTRNPLPSQDETP
-355 SRSVTVKNSQY
+355 SRSVTLKNSQY

-456 PKGQRGRNAEQA
+456 PKGQRGKNLPAEEA
-468 SPEQKAQTAS
+468 APKATEAVTE
-478 QRPALEESPAKP
+478 RPAQAESKSSP
-490 KIVASSSTGTAI
+490 KIVASSSTGTSI
-502 ERTSNAS
+502 ERSSGSAS
-509 AQPQEERTSTRPASN
+509 QIQEQRPASQN
-524 AAAGT
+524 QAANVAA
-529 PVSGDLLKKAQSEYD
+529 GDLLKKAQQEYD

-549 QCLETI
+549 ECLATI
-555 QEFYRNADESKMD
+555 QEFYKNADESKMD

>member
-33 AQSSTVTSGTEVKD
+33 AQSSSVTSGTEVKD

-101 PAQTKAQNAATTGTV
+101 PVQTKAQNAATTGTV

-255 TETKPAA
+255 TEAKPAA
-262 PKQPAQNTKPAAKE
+262 PKQPVQNTKPAAKE
-276 PAKQPSKAQ
+276 PAKQPAKAQ
-285 TQSPAQRQSSGS
+285 TQSPAQRQNSGS
-297 GNTARPAPASSA
+297 GNTARPATASPAT
-309 AGNSASSAPVAKP
+309 GNSASNAPVAKP

-456 PKGQRGRNAEQA
+456 PKGQRGKNLTAEEA
-468 SPEQKAQTAS
+468 APKATEAVTE
-478 QRPALEESPAKP
+478 RPAQAESKSSP
-490 KIVASSSTGTAI
+490 KIVASSSTGTSI
-502 ERTSNAS
+502 ERSSGAAS
-509 AQPQEERTSTRPASN
+509 QIQEQRPASQN
-524 AAAGT
+524 QAANVAA
-529 PVSGDLLKKAQSEYD
+529 GDLLKKAQSEYD

-549 QCLETI
+549 ECLATI
-555 QEFYRNADESKMD
+555 QEFYKNADESKMD

>member
-235 KKKPATAKEPAK
+235 KKKPAAAKEPAK
-247 TPAKQPAK
+247 APAKQPAK
-255 TETKPAA
+255 TEAKPAA
-262 PKQPAQNTKPAAKE
+262 PKQPVQNTKPAAKE
-276 PAKQPSKAQ
+276 PAKQPAKAQ
-285 TQSPAQRQSSGS
+285 TQSPAQKQNSGS
-297 GNTARPAPASSA
+297 GNTARPATTSPAT
-309 AGNSASSAPVAKP
+309 GNSASSAPVAKP

-426 KFIEDYLAVS
+426 KFIEDYLAVT

-456 PKGQRGRNAEQA
+456 PKGQRGKNLPAEEA
-468 SPEQKAQTAS
+468 APKATEAVTE
-478 QRPALEESPAKP
+478 RPAQAESKSSP
-490 KIVASSSTGTAI
+490 KIVASSSTGTSI
-502 ERTSNAS
+502 ERSSGSAS
-509 AQPQEERTSTRPASN
+509 QIQEQRPASQN
-524 AAAGT
+524 QAANVA
-529 PVSGDLLKKAQSEYD
+529 SGDLLKKAQQEYD

-549 QCLETI
+549 ECLATI
-555 QEFYRNADESKMD
+555 QEFYKNADESKMD

>member
-19 LACALIPFSMINGA
+19 LACTLIPFSMINGA

-247 TPAKQPAK
+247 APAKQPAK
-255 TETKPAA
+255 TEAKPAA
-262 PKQPAQNTKPAAKE
+262 PKQPDQNTKPAAKE
-276 PAKQPSKAQ
+276 PAKQPAKAQ
-285 TQSPAQRQSSGS
+285 TQSPAQRQNSGS
-297 GNTARPAPASSA
+297 GNTARPATTSPAT
-309 AGNSASSAPVAKP
+309 GNSASSAPVAKP

-456 PKGQRGRNAEQA
+456 PKGQRGKNLPAEEA
-468 SPEQKAQTAS
+468 APKATEAVTE
-478 QRPALEESPAKP
+478 RPAQAESKSSP
-490 KIVASSSTGTAI
+490 KIVASSSTGTSI
-502 ERTSNAS
+502 ERSSGSAS
-509 AQPQEERTSTRPASN
+509 QIQEQHPASQN
-524 AAAGT
+524 QAANVAA
-529 PVSGDLLKKAQSEYD
+529 GDLLKKAQQEYD

-549 QCLETI
+549 ECLATI
-555 QEFYRNADESKMD
+555 QEFYKNADESKMD

>member
-198 PSTKTAPAS
+198 PSTKTPPAS

-235 KKKPATAKEPAK
+235 KKKPAAAKEPAK
-247 TPAKQPAK
+247 APAKQPAK
-255 TETKPAA
+255 TEAKPAA
-262 PKQPAQNTKPAAKE
+262 PKQPVQNTKPAAKE
-276 PAKQPSKAQ
+276 PAKQPAKAQ
-285 TQSPAQRQSSGS
+285 TQSPAQRQNSGS
-297 GNTARPAPASSA
+297 GNTARPATTSPAT
-309 AGNSASSAPVAKP
+309 GNSASNAPVAKP

-456 PKGQRGRNAEQA
+456 PKGQRGKTLPAEEA
-468 SPEQKAQTAS
+468 APKATEAVTE
-478 QRPALEESPAKP
+478 RPAQAESKSSP
-490 KIVASSSTGTAI
+490 KVVASSSTGTSI
-502 ERTSNAS
+502 ERSSGSAS
-509 AQPQEERTSTRPASN
+509 QIQEQRPASQN
-524 AAAGT
+524 QAANVAA
-529 PVSGDLLKKAQSEYD
+529 GDLLKKAQQEYD

-549 QCLETI
+549 ECLATI
-555 QEFYRNADESKMD
+555 QEFYKNADESKMD

>member
-1 MKKIRERFSLSA
+1 MKKTRERFSLSA

-19 LACALIPFSMINGA
+19 LACTLIPFSMINGA

-135 QTTTIVE
+135 QTTTIVK

-235 KKKPATAKEPAK
+235 KKKPAPKQQTTKPA
-247 TPAKQPAK
+247 PKQ
-255 TETKPAA
+255 TEQKPTEAKPAA
-262 PKQPAQNTKPAAKE
+262 PKTQTAKPAAKE
-276 PAKQPSKAQ
+276 PAKKAETKPVQTPSKASQ
-285 TQSPAQRQSSGS
+285 PKKESTPTS
-297 GNTARPAPASSA
+297 N
-309 AGNSASSAPVAKP
+309 APVAKP

-456 PKGQRGRNAEQA
+456 PKGQRGKNLPAEEA
-468 SPEQKAQTAS
+468 APKATEAVTE
-478 QRPALEESPAKP
+478 RPAQAESKSSP
-490 KIVASSSTGTAI
+490 KIVASSSTGTSI
-502 ERTSNAS
+502 ERNSGSAS
-509 AQPQEERTSTRPASN
+509 QIQEQRPASQN
-524 AAAGT
+524 QAANVAA
-529 PVSGDLLKKAQSEYD
+529 GDLLKKAQQEYD

-549 QCLETI
+549 ECLATI
-555 QEFYRNADESKMD
+555 QEFYKNADESKMD